1 VKATQSNPRYKK
13 IEHAGYTRF
22 ILERNPRRYN
32 EYGDELDDSES
43 DQEADEDAADENA
56 YAGIRLEGVFMHMA
70 FRSNI
75 ANILSYIRA
84 FVSSEAPLRIT
95 SAPDYVTSLLIHCPA
110 RHGQKYTGQT
120 ATREGESMESEAFE

>member
-1 VKATQSNPRYKK
+1 MKATQSNARYKK

-56 YAGIRLEGVFMHMA
+56 YTGIRLEGVFYAHG
-70 FRSNI
+70 FQSNI
-75 ANILSYIRA
+75 ANIPS
-84 FVSSEAPLRIT
+84 
-95 SAPDYVTSLLIHCPA
+95 
-110 RHGQKYTGQT
+110 
-120 ATREGESMESEAFE
+120 

>member
-1 VKATQSNPRYKK
+1 MKATQSNPRYKK

-56 YAGIRLEGVFMHMA
+56 YAGIRLEGMFVHMA
-70 FRSNI
+70 FRGNI
-75 ANILSYIRA
+75 ADIPSYIRA
-84 FVSSEAPLRIT
+84 FVPSEAPLRIT

-110 RHGQKYTGQT
+110 
-120 ATREGESMESEAFE
+120 